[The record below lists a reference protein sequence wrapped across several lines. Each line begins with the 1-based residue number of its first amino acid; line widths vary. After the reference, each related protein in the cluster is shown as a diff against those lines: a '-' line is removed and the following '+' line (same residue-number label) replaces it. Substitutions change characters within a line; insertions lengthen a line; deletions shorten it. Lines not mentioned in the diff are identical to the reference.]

1 MLSNNNKVQLVRV
14 LEPQH
19 GQRIDNFLIRHLKG
33 VPRSR
38 VYRLIRRG
46 EVRINKKRCKP
57 AQKLLAG
64 DEIRIP
70 PFSGVEATQPAKLT
84 PGLQGLL
91 EQSVLFED
99 EQLLVIDK
107 PAGLAVHGGSGIRL
121 GLIDALRQIKP
132 EWSSLEL
139 AHRLDRD
146 TSGCLIV
153 AKNMI
158 SLKQLQKKF
167 KEKSIKKYYLVLV
180 HGRWP
185 EKLTQVDVPL
195 LKNELSSGERL
206 VQVSQDGKASL
217 TRFNVLQRFQEATLV
232 EAIPVTGRTH
242 QIRVHCQHAGHPIVG
257 DPRYSKK
264 GRVTTLSRVKNLCL
278 HAFKINFTLPD
289 SQESIEVTAATDKT
303 MAALVD
309 SLI

>member
-1 MLSNNNKVQLVRV
+1 MLRNNNKVQLVRV

-19 GQRIDNFLIRHLKG
+19 GQRIDNFLIRYLKG

-57 AQKLLAG
+57 AQKLLTG

-121 GLIDALRQIKP
+121 GLIEALHQIKP

-153 AKNMI
+153 AKNI
-158 SLKQLQKKF
+158 RSLKYIQKKL
-167 KEKSIKKYYLVLV
+167 KEKSIKKHYLALV
-180 HGRWP
+180 HGQWP

-206 VQVSQDGKASL
+206 VQVSPNGKTSL
-217 TRFNVLQRFQEATLV
+217 TRFNVLQRFHEATLI

-264 GRVTTLSRVKNLCL
+264 GRDATLSRVKNLCL
-278 HAFKINFTLPD
+278 HASKINFTLPD
-289 SQESIEVTAATDKT
+289 CQESIEVRAATDKT
-303 MAALVD
+303 MEALID
-309 SLI
+309 SLD